1 MRLKLWKGPVL
12 ALGLAAAFGC
22 SGGGSGS
29 SSTTA
34 PSAAA
39 AAAPTI
45 AIVGQNGKQAFTP
58 NPANFGG
65 QQVVFKN
72 NDTVVHHIVLNDG
85 SVDTGDIAPG
95 ATSRAVIMP
104 SVGFWTR
111 MLASSPTRRLFSLR
125 QSMEL
130 TVPNSFGRLPT
141 LPNLPTIV
149 PSSRSL

>member
-1 MRLKLWKGPVL
+1 MRLRLL
-12 ALGLAAAFGC
+12 RASALTLGLAAAVGC

-39 AAAPTI
+39 PPTI
-45 AIVGQNGKQAFTP
+45 AIVGQNGQQAFTP

-72 NDTVVHHIVLNDG
+72 NDKVTHHIVLNDG

-95 ATSRAVIMP
+95 ATSRAVAMP
-104 SVGFWTR
+104 SVGTNYHCAIHLG
-111 MLASSPTRRLFSLR
+111 MIGAVDAASGGEPPPCTGPYCS
-125 QSMEL
+125 
-130 TVPNSFGRLPT
+130 GY
-141 LPNLPTIV
+141 
-149 PSSRSL
+149 